1 MKKITL
7 LISLT
12 LCINISCSQNVR
24 KKEMFSWWN
33 NSKAPTPPLSSRQSR
48 EQNYGSRNNLNDD
61 NNQEYY
67 GNNSYNNQNSYNR
80 SRWNSSKKQNR
91 PPSSKSTREQNS
103 TYRNNLNDDNNN
115 NNIGEWECPRCTYL
129 NSNMLSYCEMCN
141 SIKPNKKKNQ
151 SHKHKKKSNKNQRP
165 YNYQND
171 EKQEKDDKKDKKT
184 KKITKLLIEAANAI
198 EKYDNIYN
206 AVLFLGITDSGKSTT
221 INYLL
226 GNKLEK
232 IEKIYERKQDNDR
245 SERKYYDDDDEN
257 DDEKIKQYYYRLGK
271 NEIGPK
277 IGDTTLSETLYPEPF
292 FSRKIDFCYC
302 DCPGFE
308 DNRGDAELIANAAG
322 TNSFLKK
329 VKNVAGIA
337 FVCDY
342 RSLEVARANNFLKGI
357 IKGINGM
364 FYNSNDLSVFDSMA
378 FLITKA
384 PNFLK
389 AKDVC
394 GKLEKFKNDFIQ
406 SNNSTFTT
414 SIKYLNAI
422 TERENNIVIIHLD
435 DKNKAITKQSKTY
448 IEKSIK
454 KFRGI
459 SKDKFKFIGGESAKF
474 KINNMAENVLS
485 KLFEPL
491 NYIFYGGPQ
500 EIIRLKNENNK
511 ILNKIKEKQNQLN
524 KEKQNNKKK
533 LNDIYSE
540 ITNEENDID
549 DELIDKRN
557 ATRSDFQ
564 SRKSHK
570 QAEMMMKQEIE
581 INQCLREENIK
592 KQQELDKIDEENKL
606 IEEHN
611 KKIQEEMEDIKEK
624 KRDCEKNLHLN
635 EEKKKN
641 LEKENINVLNCKDDI
656 ENVDLK
662 IKEQEECFDN
672 LLDEHV
678 KLAEKFCKE
687 KVKCA
692 VNQHISIDIEYYV
705 KKYDMDSWSKE
716 FDLSFMQ
723 NIQNSLK
730 WDSER
735 LKKLIEIAKKVL
747 KKYNTEIKD
756 VKLRDV
762 AWWHF
767 TKDNTGNGHGG
778 TYLNN
783 VFPQKFI
790 YHNNSP
796 DYKIK
801 EMGDYK
807 KYFDPNLLYC
817 SIDVGARWY
826 YPTQLEELKSWYEK
840 NLKKEVDKSIKEL
853 IAKKHLIESLK
864 KKKEQTIRRKNEKGN
879 IIKNNKQ
886 TLEAT
891 INNNKNDLNNKYK
904 NKISSLKS
912 QKKSYKAKK
921 ASTIDL
927 TQIKS
932 EIQSKNKMYIANEN
946 SKLEQEERNKLDSIQ
961 NKINK
966 KKKNL
971 KNKKSKKQN
980 ELAEELKNR
989 EEIVKAE
996 IKQQQQENANINKKL
1011 NQIFI
1016 KSESCKQE
1024 IKQEQ
1029 ETAKMVLTI
1038 NKYLKLKDDVP
1049 KIEEFEL
1056 LFNKWS
1062 NI

>member
-12 LCINISCSQNVR
+12 LCINISCSQNAR

-33 NSKAPTPPLSSRQSR
+33 NSKEPTPPPSSRPTR
-48 EQNYGSRNNLNDD
+48 DQNF
-61 NNQEYY
+61 
-67 GNNSYNNQNSYNR
+67 R
-80 SRWNSSKKQNR
+80 SWNCS
-91 PPSSKSTREQNS
+91 E
-103 TYRNNLNDDNNN
+103 
-115 NNIGEWECPRCTYL
+115 CTYL

-141 SIKPNKKKNQ
+141 SKKPSKKNNQ
-151 SHKHKKKSNKNQRP
+151 SHKSQKRSNQKQKHSN
-165 YNYQND
+165 YTYQND
-171 EKQEKDDKKDKKT
+171 EKEKDDKKDKKS
-184 KKITKLLIEAANAI
+184 KEITKLLIKAANAI

-232 IEKIYERKQDNDR
+232 VEKIYERKQDNDR
-245 SERKYYDDDDEN
+245 SERKDHDDDDDN
-257 DDEKIKQYYYRLGK
+257 DDEKIKEYYYKLSK

-277 IGDTTLSETLYPEPF
+277 LGHTILFETLYPEPF
-292 FSRKIDFCYC
+292 FNEKRDFCYC

-329 VKNVAGIA
+329 VKNISGIA
-337 FVCDY
+337 FVCEY
-342 RSLEVARANNFLKGI
+342 GSLNIERANGFLKGI
-357 IKGINGM
+357 IEGINEM
-364 FYNSNDLSVFDSMA
+364 FYDSNDLSVFDSMA

-389 AKDVC
+389 AGDVRA
-394 GKLEKFKNDFIQ
+394 KLNKFKNDFIQ
-406 SNNSTFTT
+406 SNNPTFAT

-422 TERENNIVIIHLD
+422 IERKNNIVIIRLD
-435 DKNKAITKQSKTY
+435 DKNKKPKTY

-454 KFRGI
+454 SFRGI
-459 SKDKFKFIGGESAKF
+459 SKDKFKFIGGESARF
-474 KINNMAENVLS
+474 KINNMAEKVLS

-500 EIIRLKNENNK
+500 EIKRLKNENNK
-511 ILNKIKEKQNQLN
+511 IFNKIKGKQKQLN
-524 KEKQNNKKK
+524 EEKQNNKKK

-540 ITNEENDID
+540 IADEENDID

-564 SRKSHK
+564 IIKSHK

-581 INQCLREENIK
+581 ITQRLREENIK
-592 KQQELDKIDEENKL
+592 KQQELEKIDEQNKL
-606 IEEHN
+606 IEQEN
-611 KKIQEEMEDIKEK
+611 KKIQEEIEDIKEK

-635 EEKKKN
+635 EEKKRN
-641 LEKENINVLNCKDDI
+641 LEKENINVLNYKDDI
-656 ENVDLK
+656 ENIDLK
-662 IKEQEECFDN
+662 IEEQKECFEK
-672 LLDEHV
+672 LLDVHK
-678 KLAEKFCKE
+678 KLAIENLMRKDTQNVIMGNMIGAIEEVSGGGGAVCRLIDGIFGFSEGQKRKTEREKQETERQRQIERE
-687 KVKCA
+687 K
-692 VNQHISIDIEYYV
+692 QETERQRQIERE
-705 KKYDMDSWSKE
+705 KQE
-716 FDLSFMQ
+716 T
-723 NIQNSLK
+723 
-730 WDSER
+730 ER
-735 LKKLIEIAKKVL
+735 Q
-747 KKYNTEIKD
+747 
-756 VKLRDV
+756 R
-762 AWWHF
+762 
-767 TKDNTGNGHGG
+767 
-778 TYLNN
+778 
-783 VFPQKFI
+783 QKTI
-790 YHNNSP
+790 
-796 DYKIK
+796 
-801 EMGDYK
+801 
-807 KYFDPNLLYC
+807 
-817 SIDVGARWY
+817 
-826 YPTQLEELKSWYEK
+826 WYEK
-840 NLKKEVDKSIKEL
+840 NLKKDVDKSIKEL
-853 IAKKHLIESLK
+853 TTKKHLIESLK
-864 KKKEQTIRRKNEKGN
+864 KKKEQIIRRKNKNEN

-886 TLEAT
+886 TLETT

-932 EIQSKNKMYIANEN
+932 EIQSNHKTYIANEN

-961 NKINK
+961 KKINK
-966 KKKNL
+966 KKINL

-989 EEIVKAE
+989 KEIIKKE
-996 IKQQQQENANINKKL
+996 IKQQHQENANINQKIK
-1011 NQIFI
+1011 QIFA
-1016 KSESCKQE
+1016 KLENCKQE
-1024 IKQEQ
+1024 IKREQ